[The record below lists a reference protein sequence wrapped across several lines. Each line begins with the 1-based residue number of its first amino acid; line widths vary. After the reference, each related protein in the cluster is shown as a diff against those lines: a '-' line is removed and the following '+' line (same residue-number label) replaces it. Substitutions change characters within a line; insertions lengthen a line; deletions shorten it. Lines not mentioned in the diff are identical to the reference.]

1 MAARRTLKLL
11 CGAAFAAFAI
21 AGGSPALAGEAGPA
35 ASPAPSSP
43 DAATQVPVRQLFG
56 IETAMRDGVK
66 LSADAWMPDDGGKHP
81 VILVRTPYL
90 KSQTEMG
97 FAATAKYFAQ
107 HGYAYVVQDVRG
119 RGDSEGEF
127 DFFFQEAHDG
137 YDAIEAIAA
146 QPWSNGRVC
155 TMGISYL
162 GTDQWLAAKERP
174 PHLVCM
180 APSSPA
186 GVYQDEIPRMG
197 GAFMMFWALAWLN
210 DTSGRIGQG
219 ANMMAT
225 DFGALFDHRPL
236 NTLDQAFGRRM
247 RLYREF
253 LEHDTLDDYWKRVQ
267 LTAADFARI
276 DIPVLVT
283 TGWFDGDQT
292 GALYYWRGMH
302 ARPGGARDEYLTIGP
317 WTHIQ
322 SYLGGAEKMGELT
335 LPKEAIIDNK
345 AMHLA
350 FYDRY
355 LKQSA
360 EALDQPKVRVFVT
373 GTNVWKTFDA
383 YPVAASPARLYLASG
398 GKANTLKGD
407 GVLSWSVQAR
417 GGADAYAFDPK
428 NPVPLNLMAE
438 LFGTDRTKTQE
449 RPDVLVY
456 STPALD
462 KPVEIIG
469 PVSVELYASSDA
481 KDTDFTAAIVDVQPD
496 GKPVLLGSRPV
507 GVIRA
512 RYRGGPS
519 AKPELLTPGKPELY
533 RISLGEIGH
542 AFLLGHRIRIEISSS
557 AAPMF
562 NPNQNTGNPIAT
574 DIEWKVANQKI
585 LHNRAH
591 PSALVLPVVD

>member
-1 MAARRTLKLL
+1 MRVRRTLKLL
-11 CGAAFAAFAI
+11 AGVAAAAI
-21 AGGSPALAGEAGPA
+21 TITGVTPVLAGEAAPV
-35 ASPAPSSP
+35 ASPAALSP
-43 DAATQVPVRQLFG
+43 DPTKDVPVRQLFG
-56 IETAMRDGVK
+56 VETTTRDGVK
-66 LSADAWMPDDGGKHP
+66 LSADVWMPAAEGRYP

-90 KSQTEMG
+90 KTQPEMG
-97 FAATAKYFAQ
+97 YAATAKYFAQ

-119 RGDSEGEF
+119 RGDSEGDF

-162 GTDQWLAAKERP
+162 GTDQWLAAKEKP

-197 GAFMMFWALAWLN
+197 GAFMMMWSVMWLN
-210 DTSGRIGQG
+210 DASGRIGQG
-219 ANMMAT
+219 PNMMAT
-225 DFGALFDHRPL
+225 DFNELFKHRPL
-236 NTLDQAFGRRM
+236 NTLDEAFGRKM
-247 RLYREF
+247 RLYQEF

-267 LTAADFARI
+267 LTPADFAKI
-276 DIPVLVT
+276 DIPVMVT

-292 GALYYWRGMH
+292 GAFYYWRGMQ
-302 ARPGGARDEYLTIGP
+302 ARPGGADQYLTVGP

-322 SYLGGAEKMGELT
+322 SYLGGSEKMGELA
-335 LPKEAIIDNK
+335 LPKESILDNK

-355 LKQSA
+355 LKQSSA
-360 EALDQPKVRVFVT
+360 TLDQPRVRVFVT
-373 GTNVWKTFDA
+373 GTNVWKTSDV
-383 YPVAASPARLYLASG
+383 YPLPAKPTRLYLASA

-407 GVLSWSVQAR
+407 GALSWSVQAK
-417 GGADAYAFDPK
+417 GAADSYAFDPRD
-428 NPVPLNLMAE
+428 PVPLDLLGG

-449 RPDVLVY
+449 RQDVLVY
-456 STPALD
+456 STPVLD
-462 KPVEIIG
+462 KKVEVIG
-469 PVSVELYASSDA
+469 PVSVELYAASDA
-481 KDTDFTAAIVDVQPD
+481 RDTDFTAAIVDVQPD
-496 GKPVLLGSRPV
+496 GKPVLLGSRPI
-507 GVIRA
+507 GIIRA

-519 AKPELLTPGKPELY
+519 ARPELLTPGKPELY

-542 AFLLGHRIRIEISSS
+542 AFLPGHRIRIEISSS
-557 AAPMF
+557 ASPMF

-574 DIEWKVANQKI
+574 DVEWKTANQKI
-585 LHNRAH
+585 LHDKAH
-591 PSALVLPVVD
+591 PSALVLSVVE